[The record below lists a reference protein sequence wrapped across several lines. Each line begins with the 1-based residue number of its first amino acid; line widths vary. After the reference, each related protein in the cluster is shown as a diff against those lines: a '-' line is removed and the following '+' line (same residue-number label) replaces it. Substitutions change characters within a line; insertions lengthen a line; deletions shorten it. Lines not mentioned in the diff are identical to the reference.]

1 LRPRDDRSDDDD
13 DADTDADVDNSKR
26 RLRSTR
32 TRVQKRRRERS
43 QSDDDDD
50 EADSWMVG
58 DGDDEEEQEEAPE
71 DGRRMSYA
79 ALLFENEVAD
89 NDDDEDSDSFD
100 DEDSD
105 VPQRAPARLSAN
117 AVLVADDARQLLA
130 NSLKTPA
137 ERLTEQAR
145 RQEERRQRMDRR
157 MRGDLVSESDS
168 GSGDDHFET
177 PLFQVMNDNITKLLP
192 SQIDAVGAED
202 CRAMYDLLRGG
213 WPALRELLQRE
224 TFHGTLPPFLAR
236 NVQHK
241 LMQLFSRRQMGSD
254 RRTYLPLLAID
265 ESRRDTLLRA
275 HLAGAVSVSAMTS
288 AEAEYVRRAHRA
300 FARHGEVDA
309 ESGRVSIP
317 KFSDPATY
325 AALRRSKAMQL
336 DFRRMACD
344 CCQEWINSKSK
355 RAALIS
361 LRAIVTLAPNV
372 AGCRGNFDD
381 VEERFESDED
391 EGDAD
396 ASDDEF
402 TVPVACCAR
411 NSHSLF
417 VCNDCGDRQET
428 AVQLITFL
436 RQWTSCGQ
444 LRSIGLLPS
453 QVRKLC
459 RIAAAVLLTLVD
471 LVHSALRQEMSAVSR
486 LDTNNLGREE
496 EGAEEV
502 QLHYGSSSS
511 ESK

>member
-1 LRPRDDRSDDDD
+1 LRPRADRSDDDD
-13 DADTDADVDNSKR
+13 ADVDNGKR
-26 RLRSTR
+26 RSTR
-32 TRVQKRRRERS
+32 TRVPMPKRRRERS
-43 QSDDDDD
+43 QSASDDDDD
-50 EADSWMVG
+50 DDTDNWMVG
-58 DGDDEEEQEEAPE
+58 DGDDEEQE

-79 ALLFENEVAD
+79 ALLFENEVA
-89 NDDDEDSDSFD
+89 NDDDDGDGDGDSFD
-100 DEDSD
+100 DEDSE
-105 VPQRAPARLSAN
+105 VPQRAPARLSAS

-157 MRGDLVSESDS
+157 ARGDLVSESDS
-168 GSGDDHFET
+168 DSGDDRFET
-177 PLFQVMNDNITKLLP
+177 ALFQVMDDNITKLLP
-192 SQIDAVGAED
+192 SQINAVGAED
-202 CRAMYDLLRGG
+202 CRAMYDLLKRG
-213 WPALRELLQRE
+213 WPALKELLQRE

-254 RRTYLPLLAID
+254 RRTHLPLLAID
-265 ESRRDTLLRA
+265 ESRRETLLRA

-288 AEAEYVRRAHRA
+288 AEAEYVHRAHRA
-300 FARHGEVDA
+300 FMRHGQVDA

-317 KFSDPATY
+317 KFSDPAMY
-325 AALRRSKAMQL
+325 AALRRSEALQL

-344 CCQEWINSKSK
+344 SCQEWINSKSK
-355 RAALIS
+355 CAALIS
-361 LRAIVTLAPNV
+361 LRAVVTLAPSV

-381 VEERFESDED
+381 VEERFESDD
-391 EGDAD
+391 ADAD
-396 ASDDEF
+396 ASDDDDDDDEF

-436 RQWTSCGQ
+436 RLWTSCAQ

-486 LDTNNLGREE
+486 LDPNNLGREDD
-496 EGAEEV
+496 GAEEV
-502 QLHYGSSSS
+502 QLQYGASSS